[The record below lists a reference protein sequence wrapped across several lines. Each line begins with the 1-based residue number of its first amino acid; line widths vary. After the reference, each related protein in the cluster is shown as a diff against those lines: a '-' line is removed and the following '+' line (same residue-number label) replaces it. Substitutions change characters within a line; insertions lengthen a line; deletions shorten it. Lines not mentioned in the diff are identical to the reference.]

1 MTYYQQWQ
9 IEKYGNVLP
18 EVEPDESE
26 EMKVEI
32 SEPVKLESDDTD

>member
-9 IEKYGNVLP
+9 MEKYGNALP

-26 EMKVEI
+26 EMEMEVT
-32 SEPVKLESDDTD
+32 EPVKPESDDTN